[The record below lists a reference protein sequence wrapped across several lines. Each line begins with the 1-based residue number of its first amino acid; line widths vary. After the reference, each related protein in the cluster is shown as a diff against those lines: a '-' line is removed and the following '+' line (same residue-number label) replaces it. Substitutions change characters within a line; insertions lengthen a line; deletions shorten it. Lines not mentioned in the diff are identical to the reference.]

1 MDVVIRTAT
10 SADAA
15 AIAEMMSRAF
25 HDDPVMRWVVPRAAR
40 RPRRLR
46 RLYEAIVR
54 YEGVPLGATDVAI
67 FAGAVVGAAVWRPP
81 RRSMTPWQAVRFAL
95 SCGWA
100 LGTDIPRMTAMG
112 RSVFRGYPRQ
122 PHWYLQLL
130 AVDPDTQG
138 SGVGT
143 ELVRRGLERV
153 DRDGAVAYLETTQGN
168 LAFYDRLGFPA
179 VGEIAMPRGC
189 ASQFRLLRSAR

>member
-1 MDVVIRTAT
+1 MDVVIRAAT
-10 SADAA
+10 LADAA

-25 HDDPVMRWVVPRAAR
+25 HDDPVMRWVVPHAAG

-54 YEGVPLGATDVAI
+54 HEGIPMGATDVAVRE
-67 FAGAVVGAAVWRPP
+67 GVVVGAAVWRPP
-81 RRSMTPWQAVRFAL
+81 RRRMTPWRAVPFAL
-95 SCGWA
+95 SCGWT

-112 RSVFRGYPRQ
+112 RSVFREHPRE

-130 AVDPDTQG
+130 AVDPEAQG
-138 SGVGT
+138 SGAGT

-153 DRDGAVAYLETTQGN
+153 DRDGTVAYLETTQGN
-168 LAFYDRLGFPA
+168 LAFYERLGFPA